1 MRMNPTLICAAAIL
15 ALVAALTSACGST
28 QPRSL
33 MESIRDGSVILG
45 TKFDQPGMG
54 QREPDKDFT
63 GFDTD
68 VSRYVIRY
76 LADHYNGG
84 KQPKLHWKETPSA
97 QRETLID
104 NGEVDM
110 IAATYSINAARSKK
124 VSFAGPYLVTYQGLL
139 VSATDKH
146 PINGLDDLNGRKLCS
161 VAGSTPA
168 QNVKSQLPHVQLQ
181 EFDTYSLC
189 VDALADGTVAALTTD
204 ETILAGYSEF
214 RQYKGK
220 LRLVD
225 LTYSKNACVNKVF
238 KKAGSPF
245 STERYGIGMSKKD
258 PDSIAKVNE
267 ALNTMI
273 SSGQWE
279 ADLRKSL
286 GNTAV
291 DSWIARANAPGSSY
305 KLFPTVG
312 DLSFV
317 NSKSTPCPGGAS

>member
-1 MRMNPTLICAAAIL
+1 MRMNPALIAAAAVL
-15 ALVAALTSACGST
+15 ALIAAVTSACGST

-33 MESIRDGSVILG
+33 MESIRGGSVILG
-45 TKFDQPGMG
+45 TKFDQPGLG
-54 QREPDKDFT
+54 QREPDKTFT

-68 VSRYVIRY
+68 ISRYVVSY
-76 LADHYNGG
+76 LADRYNGG

-146 PINGLDDLNGRKLCS
+146 PINGLDDLKGRKLCS

-168 QNVKSQLPHVQLQ
+168 QNVKAQLPQVQLQ

-189 VDALADGTVAALTTD
+189 VDALRDGTVAALTTD
-204 ETILAGYSEF
+204 ETILAGFADF
-214 RQYKGK
+214 RQYKNK
-220 LRLVD
+220 FRLVS
-225 LTYSKNACVNKVF
+225 LTYSHDACVNDAY
-238 KKAGSPF
+238 KKAGAPF

-258 PDSIAKVNE
+258 PDSVAKVNE
-267 ALNTMI
+267 ALNAMI
-273 SSGQWE
+273 SSGVWE

-286 GNTAV
+286 GNSTV

-312 DLSFV
+312 DLAFV